1 MNVLDKYIEWKLKY
15 INSNEPYKMLQ
26 KFKNNFNSLS
36 ESDKINFRF
45 IFYNNYNKNI
55 SISLSKEELVNYK
68 KCDVKI
74 KYIIF
79 SGLLKKL
86 NNKKKI
92 YLKLKLE
99 KQKQLLGIIKF
110 NEKRRELFRKRYSQL
125 TIEKKK
131 NINIKKKIKY
141 SNMNLYQKKIFL
153 NKQKE
158 LFNNRIINILK
169 KELNT
174 DNITEDD
181 IILKKKYYWNNKYLK
196 KKLKII
202 N

>member
-86 NNKKKI
+86 NNKKK
-92 YLKLKLE
+92 
-99 KQKQLLGIIKF
+99 
-110 NEKRRELFRKRYSQL
+110 
-125 TIEKKK
+125 
-131 NINIKKKIKY
+131 NIFKIKIR
-141 SNMNLYQKKIFL
+141 KTKTIIR
-153 NKQKE
+153 
-158 LFNNRIINILK
+158 NN
-169 KELNT
+169 
-174 DNITEDD
+174 
-181 IILKKKYYWNNKYLK
+181 
-196 KKLKII
+196 
-202 N
+202 